1 MSLKQMSIQG
11 LHRCRKACKTA
22 LVLDSSAGWKLWIAL
37 TREEAHRIASE
48 LRVEDDHPACRCH
61 TNSLYAFIEG
71 LLSPSGISIASV
83 ILDAAR
89 GDMVVATVQIRA
101 GALDTSAPC
110 HTADALALAI
120 RLHAP
125 VFATETLVKLVEA
138 KGAKGGRQDPLPTD
152 AEAAPWLDAV
162 KPQDFAR

>member
-1 MSLKQMSIQG
+1 MAMKEMSIKG
-11 LHRCRKACKTA
+11 IHRCDKARRTA
-22 LVLDSSAGWKLWIAL
+22 LILDSSAGWKLWIAL

-48 LRVEDDHPACRCH
+48 LRIEGDHPACRCR

-83 ILDAAR
+83 ILDASG
-89 GDMVVATVQIRA
+89 GDMVAATVKIRA
-101 GALDTSAPC
+101 GTLDTSAPC

-138 KGAKGGRQDPLPTD
+138 KGAKGRQDPLPTD
-152 AEAAPWLDAV
+152 AEAAPWLDRV
-162 KPQDFAR
+162 KPCDFVR

>member
-1 MSLKQMSIQG
+1 MTMKEMSIKG
-11 LHRCRKACKTA
+11 IHRCDKARRTA

-48 LRVEDDHPACRCH
+48 LRVESNHPACRCH
-61 TNSLYAFIEG
+61 THSLYALIKG
-71 LLSPSGISIASV
+71 LLSPSSISIASV
-83 ILDAAR
+83 ILDASG
-89 GDMVVATVQIRA
+89 GDMVVATVRIRV

-138 KGAKGGRQDPLPTD
+138 KGAKGRQGSLPTD
-152 AEAAPWLDAV
+152 AEAAPWLDTV
-162 KPQDFAR
+162 KPEDFAR